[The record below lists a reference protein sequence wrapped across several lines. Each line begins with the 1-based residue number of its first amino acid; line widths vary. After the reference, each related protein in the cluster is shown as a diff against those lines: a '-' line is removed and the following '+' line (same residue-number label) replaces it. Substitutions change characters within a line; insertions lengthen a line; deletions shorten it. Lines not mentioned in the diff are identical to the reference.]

1 MVLICRFHHLL
12 LILFMN
18 SESKSKF
25 NLWLS
30 ERPESFHPSDEARMF
45 DFVNSLYET
54 EGNICIDE
62 IFSGFTKSHLAYSK
76 EEAMRLSDKWEE
88 QISLI
93 MRFLDWKKQI
103 KK

>member
-1 MVLICRFHHLL
+1 
-12 LILFMN
+12 MN

-30 ERPESFHPSDEARMF
+30 EHPESFLPSDEARMF

-62 IFSGFTKSHLAYSK
+62 IFSGFTKSHPAYSK
-76 EEAMRLSDKWEE
+76 EEAM
-88 QISLI
+88 LI
-93 MRFLDWKKQI
+93 PAGLRMVNLLLPMRILM
-103 KK
+103 

>member
-1 MVLICRFHHLL
+1 
-12 LILFMN
+12 MN

-30 ERPESFHPSDEARMF
+30 EHPESFLPSDEARMF
-45 DFVNSLYET
+45 DLVNTLYET
-54 EGNICIDE
+54 EESVCIDV
-62 IFSGFTKSHLAYSK
+62 IFSGFTKSHPAYNK

-93 MRFLDWKKQI
+93 LRFLDWKKQI

>member
-1 MVLICRFHHLL
+1 
-12 LILFMN
+12 MN
-18 SESKSKF
+18 KESRSKF

-30 ERPESFHPSDEARMF
+30 EHPESFRLSDEARMF
-45 DFVNSLYET
+45 DLVNTLHET
-54 EGNICIDE
+54 EGSICIDE
-62 IFSGFTKSHLAYSK
+62 IFSGFTKSHPAYSK

-88 QISLI
+88 QILLI

>member
-1 MVLICRFHHLL
+1 
-12 LILFMN
+12 
-18 SESKSKF
+18 
-25 NLWLS
+25 
-30 ERPESFHPSDEARMF
+30 MF

-62 IFSGFTKSHLAYSK
+62 IFSGFTKSHPAYSK

-88 QISLI
+88 QILLI

-103 KK
+103 KRK